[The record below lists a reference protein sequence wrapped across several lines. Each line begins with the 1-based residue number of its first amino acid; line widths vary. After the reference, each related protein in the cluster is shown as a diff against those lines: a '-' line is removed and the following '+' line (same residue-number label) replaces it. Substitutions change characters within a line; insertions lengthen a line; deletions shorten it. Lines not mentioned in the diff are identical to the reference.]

1 MEEKKL
7 GRNSYPDIRARSW
20 LQFLGVVAAVLII
33 SGLAS
38 LIHLRLDLTE
48 DRRFTLSKPT
58 IKILS
63 ELRND
68 LYIQVWLEGDM
79 PVQFKKLKRSVREML
94 DEFRIAS
101 GRKLDYEFIN
111 PLEAKDTK
119 ERNKQYE
126 SLVSAGLF
134 PVNLQAKDEEGGA
147 SQKIIFPGMTVNYNG
162 SAIPV
167 NFLKNNRG
175 LSAEQNLLHSM
186 EGLEYEMIQTIS
198 TITADTV
205 YKIAFIEGHDEIGET
220 GVADITLSLARYF
233 TIDRGVMNGRVGI
246 LDKYSAIVIAGPEK
260 SFDERDK
267 LVLDQY
273 IMNGG
278 KVLWLLEEVKADADS
293 LVNGETV
300 ALYRPLG
307 IEDQLFVYGA
317 RINPSLVQDLE
328 CVVIPMKIVT
338 AGTQQQMVPVPWL
351 YYPLLYPSQ
360 LHPITRNLN
369 RVAGKFVN
377 YIDTVGRD
385 PKIRKTILLITS
397 PVTKILNPPVLISL
411 KEAERTPDEREFS
424 KSSLPVAIL
433 LEGKFRSAFKNRPVP
448 AGTGDSF
455 NNIKQESA
463 DSKMIVIADGDIIR
477 NDVRRSGSS
486 VTPFALG
493 LDRYTMQTFGNKDF
507 LVNCLNYLVDDNGIM
522 QLRSRELK
530 MRLLNKQ
537 TVKKNLF
544 MIRLINVVLPV
555 LLIIFAGV
563 VYSILRKG
571 MYTKNRQ

>member
-7 GRNSYPDIRARSW
+7 KEKGLTDIRIKSW
-20 LQFLGVVAAVLII
+20 LQFITVTAAVLLF
-33 SGLAS
+33 SGLTS
-38 LIHLRLDLTE
+38 LIHLRIDLTE
-48 DRRFTLSKPT
+48 DNRYTLSTPT
-58 IKILS
+58 KKILS
-63 ELRND
+63 ELKND
-68 LYIQVWLEGDM
+68 LYIQVWLEGEM
-79 PVQFKKLKRSVREML
+79 PVQFKKLKRSVRELL

-101 GRKLDYEFIN
+101 GRRLDYEFIN
-111 PLEAKDTK
+111 PMEARDAK
-119 ERNKQYE
+119 ERNRQYE
-126 SLVSAGLF
+126 SLVASGLF
-134 PVNLQAKDEEGGA
+134 PVNIQARDEEGGA
-147 SQKIIFPGMTVNYNG
+147 SQKMIFPGMTVNYNG
-162 SAIPV
+162 AAIPV
-167 NFLKNNRG
+167 NFLKNNMS
-175 LSAEQNLLHSM
+175 LPTEQNLLHSM

-205 YKIAFIEGHDEIGET
+205 YKIAFVEGHGEISET
-220 GVADITLSLARYF
+220 GVADITLSLARFF

-246 LDKYSAIVIAGPEK
+246 LDKYSAIIIAGPEK

-278 KVLWLLEEVKADADS
+278 KVLWLFEEVKADADS

-300 ALYRPLG
+300 ALFRPLG

-328 CVVIPMKIVT
+328 CMILPMKIVT

-360 LHPITRNLN
+360 SHPVTRNLN
-369 RVAGKFVN
+369 RVAGKFIN

-385 PKIRKTILLITS
+385 LKIRKTILLRTS
-397 PVTKILNPPVLISL
+397 HFSKILNPPVLISL
-411 KEAERTPDEREFS
+411 KEAERTPDDREFT
-424 KSSLPVAIL
+424 KNGLPVAVL
-433 LEGKFRSAFKNRPVP
+433 LDGKFRSAFKNRPVP
-448 AGTGDSF
+448 SITG
-455 NNIKQESA
+455 ES
-463 DSKMIVIADGDIIR
+463 SYIIREESRETKMIIIADGDIIR
-477 NDVRRSGSS
+477 NDIRRSGNS
-486 VTPFALG
+486 VVPVALG

-537 TVKKNLF
+537 AIKKNLIG
-544 MIRLINVVLPV
+544 IRVVNVFLPV
-555 LLIIFAGV
+555 LLVIIAGM
-563 VYSILRKG
+563 VYGFMRKR
-571 MYTKNRQ
+571 MYAKNR